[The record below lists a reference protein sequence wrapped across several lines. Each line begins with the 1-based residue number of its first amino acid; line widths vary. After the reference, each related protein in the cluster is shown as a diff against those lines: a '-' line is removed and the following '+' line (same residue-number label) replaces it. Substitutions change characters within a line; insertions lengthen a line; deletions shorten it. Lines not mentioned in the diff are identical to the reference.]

1 MEGVWTEDIDGSKV
15 TICLNHLI
23 KKRTK
28 IFSHFLVLLYQFLP
42 TWSIKTLLLSLEKLT
57 SLLVILSFHIWV
69 SKIGEETI
77 SSLTFTYYYTW
88 LTLHQPDNHSYQQW
102 SFLVHHSISHKTINS
117 SQTLCLFF
125 HTQNY
130 MNYFQ

>member
-1 MEGVWTEDIDGSKV
+1 LTSHIWFLDEKVRSTGLSSFETENISISICLVFNRTRKRILRDLLGTYLEGVWTEDIDGSKV

-69 SKIGEETI
+69 S
-77 SSLTFTYYYTW
+77 
-88 LTLHQPDNHSYQQW
+88 
-102 SFLVHHSISHKTINS
+102 
-117 SQTLCLFF
+117 
-125 HTQNY
+125 
-130 MNYFQ
+130 